1 MNPKAEITTTVLQE
15 KATLMD
21 SLCDLNDFDGIL
33 KLCDDLD
40 KYTHA
45 SSFYRLHIYYTIGSG
60 YSHVSAR
67 RDKSFDSKSS
77 GLSLLNFR
85 KALAEVKTF
94 ARDSFRSVPSDEMMA
109 AFYDMRSRLLT
120 NLANELDHQGRRL
133 EALAYYDDAISSGNV
148 NAVLGKASC
157 IYKLAESVYD
167 GDHAYYLYRESAKFY
182 RETFSRIDEFHPT
195 QKQHILSNPFYDH
208 FLKWFED
215 QELQHSDDFP
225 DINSIQVPASKS
237 KKENDYLKW
246 CAKNRLFINDL
257 NGISTSDVV
266 NHDVLELPSF
276 SARINPLLTNPEEL
290 SFHGHFD
297 ELKTD
302 YCYARYLAFS
312 ASSMPLFDEHF
323 FNATFQHVD
332 TLDYEINNLKTN
344 HLKSC
349 FRISYSI
356 FDKISFFLHRFFEL
370 DAIQNDPK
378 VDFKQ
383 VWFKPQNNKN
393 KEKELKGSFE
403 SSRNS
408 YFRALYFISHEIR
421 QSGGPKASPTDDP
434 SYWFDPDTE
443 RMFKIRNAM
452 EHRAF
457 KLVDALG
464 TSRLQQR
471 DIEVAQH
478 ENDLLRIQKEIADLE
493 RHLQTAP
500 SNAAELAV
508 ALDKLKVRELTLR
521 KDLDEKERLSTYFLT
536 LGVEEFESLT
546 MKLLTLAKDALVYL
560 SLAVHHEESMR
571 PQTALTI
578 PSVVPK
584 K

>member
-1 MNPKAEITTTVLQE
+1 MDQKTEITTKDLQE
-15 KATLMD
+15 KAASMD
-21 SLCDLNDFDGIL
+21 YLCDRNDFDGIL

-45 SSFYRLHIYYTIGSG
+45 SSFHRLHIYYTIGSG
-60 YSHVSAR
+60 FSYVSAR
-67 RDKSFDSKSS
+67 RDRSFDSRSS
-77 GLSLLNFR
+77 GLALLNFR

-94 ARDSFRSVPSDEMMA
+94 ARDSFRSVPSHEMMV

-133 EALAYYDDAISSGNV
+133 EALVYHDDAISSGNV
-148 NAVLGKASC
+148 NALLGKASC

-182 RETFSRIDEFHPT
+182 REAFSRIDEFHPT

-225 DINSIQVPASKS
+225 EINSIQVPASKS

-257 NGISTSDVV
+257 NGISTSDAV
-266 NHDVLELPSF
+266 NNDVLELPSF

-312 ASSMPLFDEHF
+312 ASSMSLFDEHF

-349 FRISYSI
+349 FRISLLI
-356 FDKISFFLHRFFEL
+356 CR
-370 DAIQNDPK
+370 QN
-378 VDFKQ
+378 
-383 VWFKPQNNKN
+383 
-393 KEKELKGSFE
+393 
-403 SSRNS
+403 
-408 YFRALYFISHEIR
+408 
-421 QSGGPKASPTDDP
+421 
-434 SYWFDPDTE
+434 
-443 RMFKIRNAM
+443 
-452 EHRAF
+452 
-457 KLVDALG
+457 
-464 TSRLQQR
+464 
-471 DIEVAQH
+471 
-478 ENDLLRIQKEIADLE
+478 
-493 RHLQTAP
+493 
-500 SNAAELAV
+500 
-508 ALDKLKVRELTLR
+508 
-521 KDLDEKERLSTYFLT
+521 
-536 LGVEEFESLT
+536 
-546 MKLLTLAKDALVYL
+546 
-560 SLAVHHEESMR
+560 
-571 PQTALTI
+571 
-578 PSVVPK
+578 
-584 K
+584 

>member
-15 KATLMD
+15 KAALMD
-21 SLCDLNDFDGIL
+21 YLCDLNDFEGIL

-77 GLSLLNFR
+77 GLALLNFR

-94 ARDSFRSVPSDEMMA
+94 ARDSFRSVPSDEMMV

-133 EALAYYDDAISSGNV
+133 EALAYYDNAISSGNV
-148 NAVLGKASC
+148 NAVLSKARC
-157 IYKLAESVYD
+157 TNRLARTVYD
-167 GDHAYYLYRESAKFY
+167 PGHAFHLLRESAKLY
-182 RETFSRIDEFHPT
+182 REAIFRIDEFHPS
-195 QKQHILSNPFYDH
+195 QKQSIADDKSYAD
-208 FLKWFED
+208 FLKWFD
-215 QELQHSDDFP
+215 GQELRHGIGFP
-225 DINSIQVPASKS
+225 DLSTLKGTRQKT
-237 KKENDYLKW
+237 KEHRNYLLW
-246 CAKNRLFINDL
+246 CAENRLFINEL
-257 NGISTSDVV
+257 NGISTSEVV
-266 NHDVLELPSF
+266 NHDVLTLPAF
-276 SARINPLLTNPEEL
+276 SARINTLLTHSEEL

-297 ELKTD
+297 ELKID

-312 ASSMPLFDEHF
+312 ASSMSLFDEHF

-344 HLKSC
+344 NLKSC

-356 FDKISFFLHRFFEL
+356 FDKIAFFLHRFFDL
-370 DAIQNDPK
+370 DGIKNDK
-378 VDFKQ
+378 NVDFKQ
-383 VWFKPQNNKN
+383 VWFKPQNNN
-393 KEKELKGSFE
+393 KPKQLKDIFNGS
-403 SSRNS
+403 NND
-408 YFRALYFISHEIR
+408 YFKALYFISHEIR
-421 QSGGPKASPTDDP
+421 QSGGPKVSPTDDP

-464 TSRLQQR
+464 ISRLQQR

-493 RHLQTAP
+493 CHLQTTP

-508 ALDKLKVRELTLR
+508 VFDKLKVREFTLR
-521 KDLDEKERLSTYFLT
+521 KDLDEKERLSTYFLA

-560 SLAVHHEESMR
+560 SLAVHHEESMQ

>member
-1 MNPKAEITTTVLQE
+1 MDCKTEITPEHLQE
-15 KATLMD
+15 KTASMD
-21 SLCDLNDFDGIL
+21 CLCDLNDFDGIV
-33 KLCDDLD
+33 KLCDELD

-45 SSFYRLHIYYTIGSG
+45 SSYYRLHLYYTIGSG
-60 YSHVSAR
+60 HSHVSAR

-77 GLSLLNFR
+77 GLALLNFR
-85 KALAEVKTF
+85 KALAEVKNF
-94 ARDSFRSVPSDEMMA
+94 ARDSLRRIPSDEVMV

-148 NAVLGKASC
+148 NALLCKASC

-182 RETFSRIDEFHPT
+182 REAFSRIDEFHPT
-195 QKQHILSNPFYDH
+195 QKQGILDNPFYDH
-208 FLKWFED
+208 FLNWFEN
-215 QELQHSDDFP
+215 QELQHSHDFP
-225 DINSIQVPASKS
+225 DINSIKVSPSKS

-246 CAKNRLFINDL
+246 CTINRLFINDL
-257 NGISTSDVV
+257 NGVSTSDVV

-312 ASSMPLFDEHF
+312 ASSMSLFDEHF

-349 FRISYSI
+349 FRICYSI

-370 DAIQNDPK
+370 DHIRNDRK
-378 VDFKQ
+378 ADFRQ
-383 VWFKPQNNKN
+383 IWFKDPQSKS
-393 KEKELKGSFE
+393 LKGIFE
-403 SSRNS
+403 NS
-408 YFRALYFISHEIR
+408 CNAYFRALYFISHDIR
-421 QSGGPKASPTDDP
+421 QGGENVPTEEDL
-434 SYWFDPDTE
+434 SYWFDPDTQ

-457 KLVDALG
+457 KLVDTLG
-464 TSRLQQR
+464 SYRLQEQ
-471 DIEVAQH
+471 DTEVDLH
-478 ENDLLRIQKEIADLE
+478 KRDLLHTQKEIADIE
-493 RHLQTAP
+493 RHLETAP
-500 SNAAELAV
+500 SDAAELGAV
-508 ALDKLKVRELTLR
+508 IDKLKSRALTLK
-521 KDLDEKERLSTYFLT
+521 KDLDEKERLSTYFLV
-536 LGVEEFESLT
+536 LGVEEFEALT

-571 PQTALTI
+571 PQSGLTI